1 MNRLRELKSF
11 LKDSEAEEYQG
22 VEVEYVHGRNAVLTI
37 YKDGEEQE
45 QITLS
50 DFKTKEEMHALMVEK
65 GFVKKSEEE
74 IAEMR
79 RLNKEKED
87 EEERVK
93 QEREAETRRR
103 IQQASEKA
111 QGNKE
116 ERERPAEER
125 ALDWKKAQDE
135 FFAKKEK
142 EKQATEL

>member
-22 VEVEYVHGRNAVLTI
+22 VEVQYVHGRTAVLTI
-37 YKDGEEQE
+37 YRDGEEQE

-50 DFKTKEEMHALMVEK
+50 DYKTKEEMHALMVEK

-79 RLNKEKED
+79 RLAQEKVV

-93 QEREAETRRR
+93 QERTAETRRR
-103 IQQASEKA
+103 IQQASEHA
-111 QGNKE
+111 QNNKE

-125 ALDWKKAQDE
+125 ALDWKKKRDE
-135 FFAKKEK
+135 LFAKKKLE
-142 EKQATEL
+142 AEL